1 MYKNHLLSEGLHL
14 TVFVHG
20 IVTQIVEL
28 PINGSYVFEVYVP
41 WKSDIPIIC
50 ISMHL
55 FTGQICH
62 FLKIQHTFCDFL

>member
-14 TVFVHG
+14 IVFVHG

-41 WKSDIPIIC
+41 
-50 ISMHL
+50 
-55 FTGQICH
+55 
-62 FLKIQHTFCDFL
+62 